1 MDQAPWG
8 RDDVRAARR
17 VLAVVE
23 GVELEILVGVE
34 AVGSDGRVLLTTPN
48 LDLVELLVL
57 DGKTVP
63 VLPLA
68 TMWAVLE
75 TTGRQGRAALVREAL
90 ARGHQ

>member
-1 MDQAPWG
+1 MDQAPWD

-34 AVGSDGRVLLTTPN
+34 AVGSDGRVVLTTPN

-57 DGKTVP
+57 DGRTVP
-63 VLPLA
+63 VLPLS

-75 TTGRQGRAALVREAL
+75 ATGRQGRATMVREAL
-90 ARGHQ
+90 ARGHP